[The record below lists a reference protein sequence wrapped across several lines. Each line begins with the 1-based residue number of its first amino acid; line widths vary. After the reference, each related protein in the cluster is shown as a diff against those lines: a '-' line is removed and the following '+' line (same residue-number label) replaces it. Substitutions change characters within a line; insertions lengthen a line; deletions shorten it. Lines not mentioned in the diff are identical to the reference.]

1 MSSLGSTTRTVPG
14 QNMTR
19 PPPHPL
25 SEHGGEGKIEVKT
38 KMEVGK
44 MEVKIEV
51 KMAVKMEVKM
61 GARAG
66 HEPTCVSNGAS
77 AHRRGPSDF
86 EPLCALPS
94 G

>member
-1 MSSLGSTTRTVPG
+1 LSSLGSTTRTVPG

-61 GARAG
+61 GKSWTRA
-66 HEPTCVSNGAS
+66 HVREQ
-77 AHRRGPSDF
+77 RGVCPQMGGLRF
-86 EPLCALPS
+86 
-94 G
+94 